1 MTTQVG
7 DNAPSLPTGTG
18 LNTKTNT
25 MKKKLFGLAIAMTAT
40 FGSFAQNTTVTFRF
54 TGINDGETV
63 GLNLIDGKQ
72 HAATN
77 TATVKDGKAVVALD
91 IPQGHDGRA
100 YYITIKDKAAG
111 NMLVLKAGENATLTG
126 NVTYMSEY
134 PRINGLNVTGSPTH
148 TDYNAKKLDRN
159 SLNVIYEEY
168 HKNPVLQKI
177 QEAGNKKDTAEV
189 NRLRQSAEWKK
200 FEADEARFFAK
211 VDSTFK
217 AVHKANKD
225 TWYGPLMLLTDYSFL
240 SEAQKPEYEQL
251 GDAAKNSFY
260 GKIVKNEIFP
270 PSITNQP
277 APDFTLKDS
286 DGNTVQLSKLRGKIV
301 VLDFWATWCGPCKR
315 SLPAMKMAVDKYK
328 NDPDVV
334 FLFIH
339 TWENGSAEAACK
351 GAKAYLNDN
360 GFGDFHLV
368 MDTKDP
374 KTKINNAVS
383 AFGVKGIPAKF
394 VIDKEGKIRFELTG
408 FSGTNEDAVAELS
421 EKIEIARNAQR

>member
-1 MTTQVG
+1 
-7 DNAPSLPTGTG
+7 
-18 LNTKTNT
+18 
-25 MKKKLFGLAIAMTAT
+25 MKKKLLGLALAMTAT
-40 FGSFAQNTTVTFRF
+40 FGALAQNTTVTMKL
-54 TGINDGETV
+54 TGVADGEQV

-77 TATVKDGKAVVALD
+77 TATVKDGKATVALD

-100 YYITIKDKAAG
+100 YGITIKDKAVG
-111 NMLVLKAGENATLTG
+111 EMLVLKAGENVTLTG
-126 NVTYMSEY
+126 NVTFMREY
-134 PRINGLNVTGSPTH
+134 PRINDLNVTGSPTN

-159 SLNVIYEEY
+159 SLNTIYEEY
-168 HKNPVLQKI
+168 HKNPVMAKI
-177 QEAGNKKDTAEV
+177 EEAANKKDTAEV

-200 FEADEARFFAK
+200 FEADEARFFAV

-217 AVHKANKD
+217 AAHKANKD
-225 TWYGPLMLLTDYSFL
+225 TWYGPLMILTDYSFL

-251 GDAAKNSFY
+251 SDVAKNSFY
-260 GKIVKNEIFP
+260 GKIVKKEIFP

-286 DGNTVQLSKLRGKIV
+286 EGNTVRLSKLRGKVV

-328 NDPDVV
+328 NDPDVA

-339 TWENGSAEAACK
+339 TWENGSPEAACK
-351 GAKAYLNDN
+351 TAEKYLNDN

-374 KTKINNAVS
+374 KTKVNNAVS

-421 EKIEIARNAQR
+421 EKIELARKATK